1 MDPDPQKFIY
11 SVPVTEKKEG
21 ESPIYRHPEFKDG
34 LYTLP
39 PEIKSLKDTWD
50 QILKKYSERKVF

>member
-1 MDPDPQKFIY
+1 MDSEPKKFIY

-21 ESPIYRHPEFKDG
+21 ESPIYRHPDFKDK

-39 PEIKSLKDTWD
+39 PEIKSLGDTWD
-50 QILKKYSERKVF
+50 